1 VNKFLKSMWEYK
13 RLIGVV
19 AIILIA
25 GIAVLI
31 IAVSANKPES
41 QQPIQAVSINLMTPD
56 IIKNNPELA
65 IASGVRG
72 LVEIGYADLPESESI
87 FASRGERVSISIFIS
102 FTSLDPNLK
111 SLDVLIDPSGEVG
124 LQMWQGWYEYN
135 SEGKEINSGLV
146 RINDL
151 ISYDKEGIVTIEAGG
166 RVECTMFIDIPSDL
180 PPLETKSIMLAGC
193 GIWKA
198 DKERGVGFTDSLGG
212 KEIKLNE

>member
-1 VNKFLKSMWEYK
+1 VNKFLKSTWTYK
-13 RLIGVV
+13 SLIGII
-19 AIILIA
+19 AIILIVA
-25 GIAVLI
+25 
-31 IAVSANKPES
+31 IAVSVNKPES
-41 QQPIQAVSINLMTPD
+41 QEPIKGVSANLMSPD

-72 LVEIGYADLPESESI
+72 LVEIGYADLAESEST
-87 FASRGERVSISIFIS
+87 FAASRGERVTIPIFIS

-111 SLDVLIDPSGEVG
+111 SLDVLIDPSGEIG

-166 RVECTMFIDIPSDL
+166 RVECNMFIDIPSDL

-193 GIWKA
+193 GIWKE
-198 DKERGVGFTDSLGG
+198 DKERGVGLSDRLGG
-212 KEIKLNE
+212 KEITLNE

>member
-1 VNKFLKSMWEYK
+1 MWKHKS
-13 RLIGVV
+13 LIGII

-25 GIAVLI
+25 AIAVAL
-31 IAVSANKPES
+31 IAVSENKPES
-41 QQPIQAVSINLMTPD
+41 QEPMHDVSINLMTAD
-56 IIKNNPELA
+56 MMKNNPELA

-72 LVEIGYADLPESESI
+72 LIEIGYADWPESVSI
-87 FASRGERVSISIFIS
+87 FANRGERVTIPIFIS
-102 FTSLDPNLK
+102 FTSFDPNLK

-124 LQMWQGWYEYN
+124 LQRWQGWYEYN

-151 ISYDKEGIVTIEAGG
+151 ISYAKEGIVTIEAGG
-166 RVECTMFIDIPSDL
+166 RVEFNMFIDIPSDL
-180 PPLETKSIMLAGC
+180 PPVETKSIMLAGC

-198 DKERGVGFTDSLGG
+198 DKEPGVGFTDSLGG